1 MKFFGANVGYA
12 GSFSAYWMSY
22 CVIASFC
29 SVFML
34 DNGYSNTE
42 IGVLIALGNL
52 LSVAIQPII
61 ANIADRSKNINV
73 FQIAILT
80 SLIVALF
87 ESVTFLMKG
96 KSAILFIAYII
107 MFGFQASIQPLLNS
121 VAGKLAYRKIYV
133 DYGICRAM
141 GSMGYSVISAILS
154 YLVIRFGTY
163 TLPWV
168 GEATI
173 IFLIIFLLYLNRIY
187 NSAFHELVDTYNL
200 VEDNKDGE
208 KPISMRD
215 FIHGHRNFIIIMI
228 GVLFIFYDH
237 QIINFFQLQI
247 FYNIGGNSGDMGRY
261 YSYMTILELIPM
273 AGFTW
278 INRKFSSSQLLKLA
292 TLGLVLRAALM
303 IMAKTSFTMML
314 TLIVHPIGFPLFLL
328 AIVKFINEIMDEGE
342 AVRGQALY
350 VMMVT
355 LSALIASATGGFI
368 LDKLGGNTL
377 LWICLIT
384 SILGFVVIIPFINY
398 AKFENISDNK

>member
-187 NSAFHELVDTYNL
+187 NSAFHELVDTYNT
-200 VEDNKDGE
+200 VENNKDGE

-215 FIHGHRNFIIIMI
+215 FIYGHRNFIIIMI

-384 SILGFVVIIPFINY
+384 SILGFAVIIPFINY
-398 AKFENISDNK
+398 AKFENRSDNK